1 MEDDTFP
8 AGIFLNIK
16 HSTGGANRI
25 PSERDVE
32 IPMQVE
38 WTAQSLEN
46 SILRGRPT
54 GTVVFG
60 GQAGNTVG
68 ADSIALVALAFK
80 CTFQQGFRTTEEAEK
95 ARRRF
100 IARYQPRGDVSFS
113 SDFLAIIWTFYC
125 FEAEGTRSELP
136 TVGTELS
143 AHDGAARHVAQ
154 HTAVVPGAQ
163 QAAPSTG
170 PAAVAP
176 SGGRTETTTR
186 TEITAHTVITVGAS
200 FSVKDLKAAYDVLG
214 ASGQKQEVIAAAKLA
229 ESACRAAF
237 NDLRRR
243 YGAAVWP
250 RDMSSQNAD
259 LLLVKQLGDA
269 RTHVYTDLVT
279 GLVTYAVLT
288 GTPAGDLPHYTEVF
302 GTRSSPRRMDFN
314 LDLYGVLEAAVKRHD
329 FLEKDRAARH
339 GKAGSFFTLG
349 GLERSL
355 DDLRMNIRKF
365 PANTKSNESGPVK
378 GVNDPKKAPVKVAS
392 FIEGLKL
399 QCRAGSS
406 VLTGF
411 SVVGGSESQ
420 RERAINSLK
429 SKLVAYK
436 ARLTQP
442 HDAMKR
448 ASLDEH
454 AFLEG
459 VHTHLQYV
467 IENFLF
473 SADSKGSFPIDVL
486 TKCPVT
492 GNGVLSGMQKRRG
505 MYLEYGGRLARR
517 CKRDSAAPI
526 GLLLALGACD
536 TYIMAG
542 RLIDEYN
549 ATRARDNGPPL
560 AGSVT
565 AASRMFFGLG
575 PERERAATQ
584 LAADERQ
591 VPVNQE
597 QANAGAAVMPLDRTA
612 AALVQEVATAL
623 PDEGELRPAR
633 PLLATARELHRTAS
647 QVGNSPALMDQGP
660 TQQQG
665 ELQVAAGATVE
676 PDQTGEDTPLAAHG
690 AGANMGT
697 YDEQEASEDNMDPAE
712 KAWLTAPLP
721 NPTLRAGKPKQRRQ
735 RDDDDDD
742 MGAGGG
748 RKKQRRE
755 SGGRA
760 RGRGAS
766 TGRRGMR
773 RAASNRRRTGDDAE
787 EEEEEEEEGEAAS
800 GDTSASSSDMAR
812 SSGVSSGTGSS
823 GGHAHQPEMR
833 SSRRGTRGALPPV
846 TARTKQAVCGKQGTS
861 SRRPRGSRGGR

>member
-1 MEDDTFP
+1 MFRSHQTSSQSSGPSIVLRQKAHEASFQLW
-8 AGIFLNIK
+8 GRSFLL
-16 HSTGGANRI
+16 
-25 PSERDVE
+25 
-32 IPMQVE
+32 MM
-38 WTAQSLEN
+38 
-46 SILRGRPT
+46 
-54 GTVVFG
+54 
-60 GQAGNTVG
+60 
-68 ADSIALVALAFK
+68 
-80 CTFQQGFRTTEEAEK
+80 
-95 ARRRF
+95 
-100 IARYQPRGDVSFS
+100 
-113 SDFLAIIWTFYC
+113 
-125 FEAEGTRSELP
+125 
-136 TVGTELS
+136 
-143 AHDGAARHVAQ
+143 ARHVAQ

-269 RTHVYTDLVT
+269 RTHVYTDLV
-279 GLVTYAVLT
+279 T

-760 RGRGAS
+760 RG
-766 TGRRGMR
+766 
-773 RAASNRRRTGDDAE
+773 
-787 EEEEEEEEGEAAS
+787 
-800 GDTSASSSDMAR
+800 
-812 SSGVSSGTGSS
+812 
-823 GGHAHQPEMR
+823 
-833 SSRRGTRGALPPV
+833 
-846 TARTKQAVCGKQGTS
+846 
-861 SRRPRGSRGGR
+861 